1 MTNKQKAW
9 LMYALASI
17 SALSYMLIGMHGKQ
31 QTFDMFAV
39 PGLFLIIGFAAGAT
53 YFRLKD

>member
-1 MTNKQKAW
+1 MNNKTKSW
-9 LMYALASI
+9 LMYALASL
-17 SALSYMLIGMHGKQ
+17 SALSYMLIGMKASQ

>member
-1 MTNKQKAW
+1 
-9 LMYALASI
+9 MYALASL
-17 SALSYMLIGMHGKQ
+17 SALSYMLIGMKASQ